1 MTIVLRIASLTSSSN
16 SLLPLSIVAGGMK
29 SCKDNYGVHAYDV
42 KDAIGKPLC
51 KYAMNLRVFP
61 EKHVRPRIL
70 DRTLDG
76 RANLSRDFESEPSFP
91 AFIPNC
97 GVDDVRFGL
106 WSDNQAAV
114 HPLIRL

>member
-1 MTIVLRIASLTSSSN
+1 M
-16 SLLPLSIVAGGMK
+16 AGGVK
-29 SCKDNYGVHAYDV
+29 SCKDNYGVRPYDA

-51 KYAMNLRVFP
+51 KYAMNLRVFA
-61 EKHVRPRIL
+61 ENHVCPRIL

-106 WSDNQAAV
+106 RSDNQPTV